1 MVIDRILLDTSAYIA
16 LQRSKIEALQIIRNT
31 RFIYINTVILG
42 EIKGGLRVGSK
53 IDFNLR
59 ILQNFLAAPR
69 IKCLPIDEETA
80 EYYSQIYTE
89 LRRKGKPIP
98 TNDMWIAATALQHRL
113 PLFTY
118 DRDFVHIENLQ
129 QGKCLDDFTAF
140 SP

>member
-16 LQRSKIEALQIIRNT
+16 LQRSKSEAIEIIRNT
-31 RFIYINTVILG
+31 RFIYINTIIIG
-42 EIKGGLRVGSK
+42 EIKGGLRFGSK
-53 IDFNLR
+53 VDFNQI
-59 ILQNFLAAPR
+59 ILQNFLESPR

-80 EYYSQIYTE
+80 EYYSQIYAE

-118 DRDFVHIENLQ
+118 DRDFIHIENLQ
-129 QGKCLDDFTAF
+129 QGKSLDEFTDFN
-140 SP
+140 